1 MKKNVSKSLRALREI
16 VARRKRD
23 AEGRAIIRSIFAVG
37 RQIGKTELTEKLFRS
52 AIERREQKDFL

>member
-23 AEGRAIIRSIFAVG
+23 AEGRAIIRSIFAAG
-37 RQIGKTELTEKLFRS
+37 RQIGKTQMVTDLVDNLV
-52 AIERREQKDFL
+52 RRERPVV